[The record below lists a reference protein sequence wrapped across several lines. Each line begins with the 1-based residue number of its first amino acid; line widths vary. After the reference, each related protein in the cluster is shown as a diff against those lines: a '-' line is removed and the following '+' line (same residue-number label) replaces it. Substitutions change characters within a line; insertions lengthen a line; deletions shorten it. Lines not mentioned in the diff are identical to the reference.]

1 MRLLKAVLL
10 VALSMTFWQT
20 TATAIDLRIPLR
32 KLASVQDHRLRGTMD
47 SISFTIPVPQ
57 RWSVRSAT
65 IHFSYVNSSALVP
78 DNSRLVFHV
87 GGQPLAQVRLNPD
100 APEGEVSV
108 PIPGALLKEGY
119 TPCSFWVSQHYTEE
133 HCEDPFAPE
142 LWTWVKL
149 SDAYLVFDAEP
160 VAVPLRVS
168 AIADFLFDA
177 RNIFDTRVNIV
188 IPELTPAGIKAA
200 ALAAAGI
207 SLRYD
212 YRVPEISLSDALR
225 PGMDNILIAPR
236 SQLAATGTSAA
247 ATGNGPVLSVQP
259 LPEKRAAPAAGGQ
272 AESTVNPH
280 RGLVTITGGDD
291 AELMTAARAFA
302 ALSYP
307 LPDSPLARISDLKL
321 PEIGDHMMNRGLR
334 PGNSFTFGSLGV
346 RTTEFRNYSPPPL
359 HLDLRLPS
367 DLYLSPNK
375 FASIVL
381 HMAYDAAMREDSV
394 LNIRLNGKFISG
406 VRLDNP
412 RGDHFRA
419 YKLDI
424 PLSSFK
430 AGTNRLSFEAALTP
444 LHTDKC
450 KLIQT
455 ENLRLTIFE
464 DSAFVLPQVPYWIK
478 MPQLEVFFQDAFPL
492 AQWPDLSQAAVVL
505 TDRNWST
512 ANAAV
517 NLIALVAQKIG
528 YPPFELTWLFDT
540 AVEQINKDL
549 LIAGPLA
556 TLPKAILAQ
565 SPIAGIDPMRITFPQ
580 FDRPRPRTAEPI
592 QFWPLTAPMQP
603 DAPQNVSDLK
613 VPSAAVGET
622 SGSLGP
628 GRAVLMQ
635 LQHPGAAE
643 RTVLVLT
650 AAGPA
655 DVLAGSRAFWS
666 PSVQSACRGDLT
678 VVNLE
683 KPDYDTL
690 AHQIGPSYY
699 LGTPG
704 RAPGIQNFINSHPLF
719 SLAVLLLLLVA
730 MCLLI
735 LRVLRKRRR
744 QRLAAAG

>member
-1 MRLLKAVLL
+1 M
-10 VALSMTFWQT
+10 
-20 TATAIDLRIPLR
+20 
-32 KLASVQDHRLRGTMD
+32 
-47 SISFTIPVPQ
+47 
-57 RWSVRSAT
+57 
-65 IHFSYVNSSALVP
+65 
-78 DNSRLVFHV
+78 FHV
-87 GGQPLAQVRLNPD
+87 DGQPLAQIRLNPD

-108 PIPGALLKEGY
+108 PIPPALLKEGY
-119 TPCSFWVSQHYTEE
+119 TACSFWVSQHYTEE

-142 LWTWVKL
+142 LWTWIKL
-149 SDAYLVFDAEP
+149 SEAYLVIDAEP
-160 VAVPLRVS
+160 VALPLRVS

-177 RNIFDTRVNIV
+177 RNIFDTRVNLV

-200 ALAAAGI
+200 ALAAAGV

-212 YRVPEISLSDALR
+212 YRVPEISLSDTPR
-225 PGMDNILIAPR
+225 PGMDNILIATRRQLATAGLP
-236 SQLAATGTSAA
+236 LAATGQ
-247 ATGNGPVLSVQP
+247 GPVIAVQH
-259 LPEKRAAPAAGGQ
+259 LPEKRAAATGGQ
-272 AESTVNPH
+272 AEFTVTPH
-280 RGLVTITGGDD
+280 RGLVVITGGDE
-291 AELMTAARAFA
+291 AELMTAAKAFA

-307 LPDSPLARISDLKL
+307 LPDSPLTRITNLTL
-321 PEIGDHMMNRGLR
+321 PEIGDHMMNRGLL
-334 PGNSFTFGSLGV
+334 PGNSFTFAGLGV
-346 RTTEFRNYSPPPL
+346 RTTEFRAFSPPPL

-375 FASIVL
+375 FASVIL

-412 RGDHFRA
+412 KGDRFRA

-424 PLSSFK
+424 PLSSFR

-492 AQWPDLSQAAVVL
+492 AQWPDMSQAAVVL

-517 NLIALVAQKIG
+517 NMVALCAQKIG
-528 YPPFELTWLFDT
+528 YPPFELTWRFDT
-540 AVEQINKDL
+540 AVEPADKDL

-556 TLPKAILAQ
+556 TLPKAILAKL
-565 SPIAGIDPMRITFPQ
+565 PIAGLDPMRITFPQ
-580 FDRPRPRTAEPI
+580 FDRPRPRSAEPI
-592 QFWPLTAPMQP
+592 QFWPLTAPVQP
-603 DAPQNVSDLK
+603 DTPRNASDLR
-613 VPSAAVGET
+613 VPHTAVGEA

-628 GRAVLMQ
+628 GRAALMQ

-666 PSVQSACRGDLT
+666 PSVQSACRGDLA

-690 AHQIGPSYY
+690 AHLIGPSYY
-699 LGTPG
+699 LGNPG
-704 RAPGIQNFINSHPLF
+704 RAPVIQNFINSHPF
-719 SLAVLLLLLVA
+719 ISLAALLLLLVVL
-730 MCLLI
+730 CLLI
-735 LRVLRKRRR
+735 LRVLKRRRR